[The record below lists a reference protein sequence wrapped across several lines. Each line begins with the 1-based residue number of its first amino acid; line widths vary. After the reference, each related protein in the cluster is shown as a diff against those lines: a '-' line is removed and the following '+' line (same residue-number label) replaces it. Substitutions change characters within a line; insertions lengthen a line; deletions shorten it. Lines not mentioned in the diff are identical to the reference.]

1 MARPYRL
8 TGLRRV
14 GNVLMTALVRSGT
27 APAHTYLLTVVGR
40 RSGRRYSTPVRL
52 IEDADA
58 RWLVSPYGERAWV
71 ANARAA
77 RVIELSRG
85 RRTERL
91 RIEELGAEEAAPVLQ
106 RYARE
111 VGKVVQ
117 PFFDASPDD
126 PVEAFAAEAPAH
138 PVFRLLPA

>member
-77 RVIELSRG
+77 RVVEL
-85 RRTERL
+85 
-91 RIEELGAEEAAPVLQ
+91 
-106 RYARE
+106 
-111 VGKVVQ
+111 
-117 PFFDASPDD
+117 
-126 PVEAFAAEAPAH
+126 
-138 PVFRLLPA
+138 